1 MTEPIEIRSGGNL
14 LFMLT
19 PQGQV
24 EFFRDGWLHT
34 VDIPATLTAGTPCVT
49 RRYVGKRK
57 GEHLFTKPN
66 EILTNVDTCAMITH
80 KN

>member
-1 MTEPIEIRSGGNL
+1 MTDSLEIRSGGSL
-14 LFMLT
+14 LFVLT

-24 EFFRDGWLHT
+24 ECLRDGWLHV

-57 GEHLFTKPN
+57 EQMFNKTDK
-66 EILTNVDTCAMITH
+66 ILTNVDTCATITH
-80 KN
+80 SN